1 MKTLKILTATLVL
14 VFTSS
19 AFAAD
24 ERKNEKLQM
33 NYTVQAYIDAI
44 AHGKIK
50 YLSEVL
56 DKDVKLTVTTGEK
69 VINYTKAD
77 ILESVQLIK
86 NIEQNCSTT
95 YQVIEIDSPQAI
107 IKVLMKYHTFTK
119 ITLLNMAKTKNGWK
133 ITNIT
138 NSYM

>member
-1 MKTLKILTATLVL
+1 MKTLKILTAALLLT
-14 VFTSS
+14 FSSS

-24 ERKNEKLQM
+24 EVKNEKLQM
-33 NYTVQAYIDAI
+33 NYTIQTYIDAI

-50 YLSEVL
+50 DLSEIL

-77 ILESVQLIK
+77 ILKSVLFIK

-95 YQVIEIDSPQAI
+95 YQVIETNSPQAI
-107 IKVLMKYHTFTK
+107 IKVLMKYDRFTK
-119 ITLLNMAKTKNGWK
+119 ITLVNMANTKNGWK

-138 NSYM
+138 DSYM